1 MAFQS
6 SKHYCTTLLASAIAS
21 ALALNA
27 GLAQAQEDAEVKEQD
42 VEKVLV
48 TGSRIARDPNLAS
61 PSPVQSISEEDIQLS
76 GEFSITDV
84 INDIPA
90 LFSSTSSESSIDS
103 GTFADGANVLNLRGL
118 GTNRTLT
125 LVNGRRHVGGV
136 AGSAAVDVGSIPVK
150 LIKSVE
156 VLTGGASAVYG
167 ADAVTG
173 VVNFILRDDY
183 EGFEFDVNSGISSE
197 GDGEQISMSAL
208 YGRNFDNDKGNF
220 AVSVEYQND
229 EGVRVS
235 ERDNGLII
243 GSARDW
249 TNPALRFQQGDIG
262 SSTPN
267 LSQYYNYDNT
277 GLFNFG
283 LSIPSQDD
291 FIQNFTDQFGSAPN
305 LTAEELALFQRA
317 TSVNPRAVLPYR
329 TFPFTS
335 GYGYIVPGN
344 PYTFEGFDPSTN
356 IDLDGNGTPDCLDS
370 FSGYN
375 SSFGAASFGALGGC
389 WNVTENGSYR
399 PIQDGLVSG
408 NFEGFGGDSFNTIQQ
423 QRGYL
428 ITPND

>member
-156 VLTGGASAVYG
+156 VLTGGASAVY
-167 ADAVTG
+167 
-173 VVNFILRDDY
+173 L
-183 EGFEFDVNSGISSE
+183 S
-197 GDGEQISMSAL
+197 
-208 YGRNFDNDKGNF
+208 
-220 AVSVEYQND
+220 
-229 EGVRVS
+229 
-235 ERDNGLII
+235 LIHI
-243 GSARDW
+243 
-249 TNPALRFQQGDIG
+249 
-262 SSTPN
+262 
-267 LSQYYNYDNT
+267 
-277 GLFNFG
+277 
-283 LSIPSQDD
+283 
-291 FIQNFTDQFGSAPN
+291 
-305 LTAEELALFQRA
+305 
-317 TSVNPRAVLPYR
+317 
-329 TFPFTS
+329 
-335 GYGYIVPGN
+335 
-344 PYTFEGFDPSTN
+344 
-356 IDLDGNGTPDCLDS
+356 
-370 FSGYN
+370 
-375 SSFGAASFGALGGC
+375 
-389 WNVTENGSYR
+389 
-399 PIQDGLVSG
+399 
-408 NFEGFGGDSFNTIQQ
+408 
-423 QRGYL
+423 
-428 ITPND
+428 